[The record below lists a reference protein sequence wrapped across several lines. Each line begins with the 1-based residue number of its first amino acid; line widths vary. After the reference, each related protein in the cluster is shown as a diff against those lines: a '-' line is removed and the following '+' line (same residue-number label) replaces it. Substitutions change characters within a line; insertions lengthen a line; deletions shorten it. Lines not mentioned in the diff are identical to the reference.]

1 MTTDFQPG
9 PPPNG
14 STALVL
20 SAMGVPL
27 YSARGLSQTL
37 EPIDAAANMRRSING
52 ILTDVAHA
60 QFRKYKS
67 KISCADM
74 RVPALDGIWPGMTI
88 VVDCV
93 AYLSYPT
100 GGSPQRTVISG
111 SSFIEGAHTFYRPR
125 LTMMVMANTAQTDE
139 WDATVSWELDLEEVA

>member
-1 MTTDFQPG
+1 MPTEYYPG

-14 STALVL
+14 STALVI
-20 SAMGVPL
+20 SVMGVPL

-52 ILTDVAHA
+52 ILTDVAHI

-67 KISCADM
+67 KISCTDM
-74 RVPALDGIWPGMTI
+74 RQPAFDGIWPGMTV

-100 GGSPQRTVISG
+100 GGFPQRTGIVG
-111 SSFIEGAHTFYRPR
+111 SLFIEGAHTFYRPQ
-125 LTMMVMANTAQTDE
+125 LTMMVTANTAQTDE
-139 WDATVSWELDLEEVA
+139 WDASVGWELDLEEC

>member
-1 MTTDFQPG
+1 MPDYPG

-14 STALVL
+14 QTALVL
-20 SAMGVPL
+20 SVMGVPL

-52 ILTDVAHA
+52 ILTDVAHT

-67 KISCADM
+67 KISCTDQRA
-74 RVPALDGIWPGMTI
+74 PAFDGAWPGLTV

-93 AYLSYPT
+93 AYLCYPIT
-100 GGSPQRTVISG
+100 GSPDRTVIAG
-111 SSFIEGAHTFYRPR
+111 SSYTEGSFTFYRPR
-125 LTMMVMANTAQTDE
+125 LTMMIIANSAKTDE
-139 WDATVSWELDLEEVA
+139 WDATVPWEIDLEEV

>member
-1 MTTDFQPG
+1 MPLDYYPG

-20 SAMGVPL
+20 SVMGVPL

-67 KISCADM
+67 KISCTDM
-74 RVPALDGIWPGMTI
+74 RVPAVDGIWPGMTI

-93 AYLSYPT
+93 TYLSYPT
-100 GGSPQRTVISG
+100 GGTPQRTVISG
-111 SSFIEGAHTFYRPR
+111 SSFTEGAHTFYRPR
-125 LTMMVMANTAQTDE
+125 LTMMVTANSMQTDE
-139 WDATVSWELDLEEVA
+139 WDAAVSWEIDLEEVA